1 MEKRVGS
8 GAAAPPPEDE
18 PLNAK
23 RPAVR
28 VFRYPLWKIRGVF
41 DSGVAAGDGWE
52 PGRVSQLSSRRRSS
66 QRSSKLLMNELLGL
80 VLPGFPLLALP
91 KAAPRNVAK

>member
-1 MEKRVGS
+1 MGS
-8 GAAAPPPEDE
+8 GAPLPQPEDQ

-23 RPAVR
+23 RPAAR
-28 VFRYPLWKIRGVF
+28 VFRYPLWEIRGVF

-52 PGRVSQLSSRRRSS
+52 SGGDGQLSSRRRSS

-80 VLPGFPLLALP
+80 VLPGFPLFPLP